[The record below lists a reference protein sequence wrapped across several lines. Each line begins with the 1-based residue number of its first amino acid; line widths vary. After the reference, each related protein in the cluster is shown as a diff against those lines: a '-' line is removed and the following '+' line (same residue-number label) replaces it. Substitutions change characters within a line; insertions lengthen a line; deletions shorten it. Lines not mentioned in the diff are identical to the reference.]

1 MIKDFSKHKQPV
13 TCYNCGG
20 IFENVNTSMPFKLN
34 NICIVIIKG
43 LPVLQ
48 CENCNEFVIEDEI
61 MEKVDSILEKIDSP
75 AELEILSYA
84 G

>member
-1 MIKDFSKHKQPV
+1 MGKRFQNKEKIMICH
-13 TCYNCGG
+13 NCGG
-20 IFENVNTSMPFKLN
+20 ILKKLNTNLPFKLN
-34 NICIVIIKG
+34 NFNIVIIKD

-48 CENCNEFVIEDEI
+48 CENCSEFVIEDEI
-61 MEKVDSILEKIDSP
+61 MEKVDCILEKIDSS